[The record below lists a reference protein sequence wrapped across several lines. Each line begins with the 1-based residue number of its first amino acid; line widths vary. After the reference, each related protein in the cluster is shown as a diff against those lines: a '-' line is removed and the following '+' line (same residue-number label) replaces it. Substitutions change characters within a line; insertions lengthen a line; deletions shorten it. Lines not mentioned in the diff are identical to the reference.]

1 MAVMT
6 ARALALPL
14 AESDKLP
21 NDFDTVSPYAQDA
34 VKALFEKAILEGDEN
49 GNFRPHDLVT
59 RAQAAKIMYCIKYGK
74 GE

>member
-1 MAVMT
+1 MT

-14 AESDKLP
+14 AEAGKLP